1 MPQQRSEE
9 TRQGILQAALDSF
22 SRQGYDAASVA
33 EICALAGVSKGAF
46 YYHFP
51 TKQGLF
57 LALIEDW
64 LKNLDRRLQ
73 QAQISADRVP
83 TALLMMSGELEQIFT
98 QAEGRLGMFLEF
110 WRQASRDPQVW
121 ALLISPYR
129 RYQDWFAGLIETGIR
144 EGSLRQIDPQVASR
158 LLVATAVGMLLQG
171 LLEPQGTDWPATTRG
186 SLELLLQGLEMERS

>member
-144 EGSLRQIDPQVASR
+144 EGSLRQTDPQVASR